1 MKFLPATCG
10 SYTGTNQRCSFDEA
24 LTMKKIQ
31 VRDREHIKKLL
42 YDECVLGIKGDQYKG
57 FGGFQLWW
65 YDKGRGVCDCC
76 ESRWSDPRK
85 KLAHYKMDKAVKIL
99 WRHRHSLFMRIKH
112 VSEDSGI
119 LTLEH
124 LEDVKQ

>member
-1 MKFLPATCG
+1 MIL
-10 SYTGTNQRCSFDEA
+10 QCSFDEVRK
-24 LTMKKIQ
+24 MRRIQ
-31 VRDREHIKKLL
+31 ARDKEHIRKLL

-65 YDKGRGVCDCC
+65 YDNERGVCDCC

-85 KLAHYKMDKAVKIL
+85 RIAHYKMDRAVKIL
-99 WRHRHSLFMRIKH
+99 WRHRDSLFMRIKH

-119 LTLEH
+119 LNLEH

>member
-1 MKFLPATCG
+1 
-10 SYTGTNQRCSFDEA
+10 
-24 LTMKKIQ
+24 MKKIQ
-31 VRDREHIKKLL
+31 VKDKEHIKQLL
-42 YDECVLGIKGDQYKG
+42 YTECVLGIKGDQYKG

-65 YDKGRGVCDCC
+65 YDKERGVCDCC

-85 KLAHYKMDKAVKIL
+85 KLVHYQMDKAVKIL
-99 WRHRHSLFMRIKH
+99 WRHRHSLYMRGKH
-112 VSEDSGI
+112 VSEDSSI

>member
-1 MKFLPATCG
+1 M
-10 SYTGTNQRCSFDEA
+10 NQRCSFDEA

-31 VRDREHIKKLL
+31 VRDKEHIKKLL
-42 YDECVLGIKGDQYKG
+42 YDESVLGIKGDQYKG

-85 KLAHYKMDKAVKIL
+85 RLSHYKMDKAAKIL
-99 WRHRHSLFMRIKH
+99 WRHRNSLYVRIKH

-119 LTLEH
+119 LTIEH

>member
-1 MKFLPATCG
+1 
-10 SYTGTNQRCSFDEA
+10 
-24 LTMKKIQ
+24 MKKIQ
-31 VRDREHIKKLL
+31 VINKEHIKKLL
-42 YDECVLGIKGDQYKG
+42 HDECVLGIKGDQYKG

-85 KLAHYKMDKAVKIL
+85 RLYHYKVDKAVKIL
-99 WRHRHSLFMRIKH
+99 WRRRHSLYIRIKH

-124 LEDVKQ
+124 LEDVRH

>member
-1 MKFLPATCG
+1 
-10 SYTGTNQRCSFDEA
+10 
-24 LTMKKIQ
+24 MKKIQ
-31 VRDREHIKKLL
+31 VRDKEHIKQLL
-42 YDECVLGIKGDQYKG
+42 YDDSVLGIKGDQYKG

-85 KLAHYKMDKAVKIL
+85 RLSHYKMDKAVKIL
-99 WRHRHSLFMRIKH
+99 WRHRDSLYMRIKH

-119 LTLEH
+119 LTIEH